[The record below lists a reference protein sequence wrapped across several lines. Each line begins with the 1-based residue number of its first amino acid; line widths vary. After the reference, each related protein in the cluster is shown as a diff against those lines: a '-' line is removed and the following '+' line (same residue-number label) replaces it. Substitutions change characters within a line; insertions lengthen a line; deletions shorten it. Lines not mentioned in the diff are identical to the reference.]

1 MGHLEIEFKTL
12 LSVDDFK
19 RLMHQYFQN
28 SQMISQEN
36 IYIDTHDFAL
46 RDRRMM
52 LRIRQIQD
60 TYMMTLKKQISHG
73 VLEFDGTIEPPALD
87 THIEFIPHNILEQ
100 LHAHG
105 IDSRA
110 LRIQGQLHTYRLEKT
125 IAAGLLVLDKSE
137 YCGIVDYELE
147 FEAHDYDSGKVF
159 FDAFLSSHNIAKL
172 SDIPKSERFYRTLY
186 KEKEA

>member
-12 LSVDDFK
+12 LSVKDYK
-19 RLMHQYFQN
+19 WLMQQYFQT

-36 IYIDTHDFAL
+36 IYIDTDDFAL
-46 RDRRMM
+46 RERRMM
-52 LRIRQIQD
+52 LRIRRIED
-60 TYMMTLKKQISHG
+60 IYIMTLKKQITHG
-73 VLEFDGTIEPPALD
+73 VLEFDGTIDSPALN
-87 THIEFIPHNILEQ
+87 THIDYIPHNILDQ
-100 LHAHG
+100 FHAHS
-105 IDSRA
+105 IDSGA
-110 LRIQGQLHTYRLEKT
+110 LRIQGQLHTYRLEHT

-147 FEAHDYDSGKVF
+147 FEAHDYDAGKAF
-159 FDAFLSSHNIAKL
+159 FDEFLSDHNIAKR

>member
-12 LSVDDFK
+12 LSVEDYH
-19 RLMHQYFQN
+19 RLFQQYFMN

-36 IYIDTHDFAL
+36 IYIDTDDFAL
-46 RDRRMM
+46 RERRML
-52 LRIRQIQD
+52 LRVRRIED

-73 VLEFDGTIEPPALD
+73 VLEFDGTIDSPAPEN
-87 THIEFIPHNILEQ
+87 HIDYIPHNILAH
-100 LHAHG
+100 LHAHD
-105 IDSRA
+105 IDVDA
-110 LRIQGQLHTYRLEKT
+110 LRIQGQLHTYRLENT

-147 FEAHDYDSGKVF
+147 FEAHDYEAGKAF
-159 FDAFLSSHNIAKL
+159 FDAFLSTHNIAKL